1 MSKSAK
7 LLIFIAFL
15 MIAFS
20 LGAIAHGMGRNVSE
34 SEDAAKTAQ
43 TTTLPAA
50 QAPAPTGYS
59 DVAEAAVNSVVN
71 ISSTKVVQSQTPN
84 SPFFN
89 DPFFRHFFGDPGQGI
104 PRERRERAL
113 GSGVIVTADGY
124 ILTNNHVV
132 ADAQEIKV
140 ILLDGS
146 EETAKVIGT
155 DPKSDLAV
163 VKVEHEGLTP
173 LPLGDSDALRLGE
186 VVLAIGN
193 PFGLSHTVTMGIVSA
208 KSRANVG
215 IVDYEDFIQTDAAI
229 NPGNSGGALINTRGE
244 LVGINTAIA
253 SRSGGYQGVGFAI
266 PVNMARSIMNSLI
279 KFGKVTRGYV
289 GVMIQD
295 VRPEIAKAFGLDK
308 PGGALIADVMAGG
321 PGDEAGLKRGDV
333 VIEYNGT
340 AITDSA
346 HFRNLVSQTE
356 VDQEAKLTIIRD
368 KKKMALTMKIAA
380 RPDDENLAQPASTEP
395 DAAGVKNLGVRVQT
409 LDPLTAQRYDL
420 PAHLRGVVV
429 GFVQPG
435 SPADEAGLIPG
446 DVILEVDRQA
456 IADVAQFQKQ
466 MKKAGD
472 AVVLLINRKGQTVYT
487 VVKLD

>member
-1 MSKSAK
+1 MCRSAK

-20 LGAIAHGMGRNVSE
+20 LGAIAHGMGRNVADTDDE
-34 SEDAAKTAQ
+34 AKVAQ

-50 QAPAPTGYS
+50 QLPAPTGYS
-59 DVAEAAVNSVVN
+59 DVAEATVKSVVN
-71 ISSTKVVQSQTPN
+71 ISSTKVVQSQAPN

-89 DPFFRHFFGDPGQGI
+89 DPFFRHFFGDPRQGI
-104 PRERRERAL
+104 PQERRERAL
-113 GSGVIVTADGY
+113 GSGVIVTTDGY

-155 DPKSDLAV
+155 DPKSDVAV
-163 VKVEHEGLTP
+163 VKVEREGLTP

-229 NPGNSGGALINTRGE
+229 NPGNSGGALVNTRGE
-244 LVGINTAIA
+244 LVGVNTAIA

-266 PVNMARSIMNSLI
+266 PVNMAKSIMNSLI

-295 VRPEIAKAFGLDK
+295 VRPEIAKAFGLEK

-333 VIEYNGT
+333 VTEYNGT

-356 VDQEAKLTIIRD
+356 VDQEARLTVIRT
-368 KKKMALTMKIAA
+368 K
-380 RPDDENLAQPASTEP
+380 RRCS
-395 DAAGVKNLGVRVQT
+395 
-409 LDPLTAQRYDL
+409 
-420 PAHLRGVVV
+420 
-429 GFVQPG
+429 
-435 SPADEAGLIPG
+435 
-446 DVILEVDRQA
+446 
-456 IADVAQFQKQ
+456 
-466 MKKAGD
+466 
-472 AVVLLINRKGQTVYT
+472 
-487 VVKLD
+487 